1 MSEYIIEVETTVK
14 IRKTIEIDA
23 LNECDAEHRVGQLAR
38 CYPEELTDLW
48 DMPIDD
54 YDILSIG
61 KVTDEYLGNGIKF

>member
-23 LNECDAEHRVGQLAR
+23 LNECDAEHIVGQLASR
-38 CYPEELTDLW
+38 YPEELTDLW

>member
-1 MSEYIIEVETTVK
+1 MGKFEVEVEATVK
-14 IRKTIEIDA
+14 INTVVEIDA

-54 YDILSIG
+54 YEILSIG